1 LLEEVYPSPKQSEAT
16 MIKPCEFFALLT
28 IPFLLTAL
36 STQAAEPQQPSKQ
49 ETSDEELVKQ
59 TQNPIADLISV
70 PFQNNY
76 NFAAGPKHNHMIY
89 LLNIE
94 PVIPIHIT
102 EDWNLISRI
111 IQPVINIPSL
121 APGGNATGLGD
132 MNPTFFL
139 SPENWLA
146 RLKNH

>member
-1 LLEEVYPSPKQSEAT
+1 MRTLGVFGVLS
-16 MIKPCEFFALLT
+16 IL
-28 IPFLLTAL
+28 FLLTAL

-49 ETSDEELVKQ
+49 EPSDEELVKQ
-59 TQNPIADLISV
+59 TQNPVADLISV

-89 LLNIE
+89 LLNIQ
-94 PVIPIHIT
+94 PVIPTHIT
-102 EDWNLISRI
+102 ESWNLITRI

-132 MNPTFFL
+132 MNP
-139 SPENWLA
+139 
-146 RLKNH
+146 

>member
-1 LLEEVYPSPKQSEAT
+1 MAITKVRRILLLSS
-16 MIKPCEFFALLT
+16 IL
-28 IPFLLTAL
+28 FLLVAL
-36 STQAAEPQQPSKQ
+36 STQAAEPQEPNK
-49 ETSDEELVKQ
+49 EEDKDAELVKQ
-59 TQNPIADLISV
+59 TQNPVADLISV

-89 LLNIE
+89 LLNIQ

-102 EDWNLISRI
+102 EDWNLITRI

-139 SPENWLA
+139 SPAKPGE
-146 RLKNH
+146 

>member
-1 LLEEVYPSPKQSEAT
+1 
-16 MIKPCEFFALLT
+16 MIKPCVSFSPLLT

-94 PVIPIHIT
+94 PVISDSYHRGLEPDLTDHPARHQHPVAGSRRQLHGTWGHEPDVLFVAGELACKAQKSLKSMWT
-102 EDWNLISRI
+102 ER
-111 IQPVINIPSL
+111 Q
-121 APGGNATGLGD
+121 GGA
-132 MNPTFFL
+132 
-139 SPENWLA
+139 
-146 RLKNH
+146 

>member
-49 ETSDEELVKQ
+49 ETSDDELVKQ

-102 EDWNLISRI
+102 EAWNLISRI

>member
-1 LLEEVYPSPKQSEAT
+1 

-102 EDWNLISRI
+102 EAWNLISRI